1 MVETQQR
8 SNGTLVVL
16 QCAAS
21 IGGATLSRMRSIPTT
36 DPVPAPATPVPTVAR
51 LQADLAAL
59 QAELTSMRAERD
71 QLRGLLAELQASQV
85 QLRAQLADTQVQLAA
100 VEAERHQTRQELVD
114 LKRKP
119 FTARSQSGT
128 TTPAKPRGREA
139 GHPGSGRPRPTRI
152 DHIQA
157 IPAGDTCPDCGTP
170 FSGSGTT
177 RSRVVEDIVLVRPTV
192 ITKYVIERRW
202 CPSCRSYHED
212 AVTEALPRQRLGL
225 HVLLFV
231 VYQKV
236 ALGLSYSK
244 IQRELRT
251 YFGLTISAGELPSM
265 VAEIARLFGP
275 AYARLLELMRQQAAL
290 HIDETSWRVDGVPHW
305 LWVFVNDVVALYV
318 VSRSRGSKVPQALL
332 GSDFAGVAISDFFS
346 AYSPLEVEKAKCWA
360 HLLRDSHDYAKG
372 QDVESERTRFHRS
385 LHGLF
390 VEMGLALEQ
399 VQADQAGRMQLY
411 DAMREKLW
419 QFATEQW
426 RSWQCQ
432 QLAARIQKYI
442 DDLLVWLKTPAVDP
456 TNNAAERA
464 LRGAVVTRKTSF
476 GSRSKRGAQ
485 SFARLLSIIM
495 TWERQDKDFVST
507 AHQAL
512 VDARSQN

>member
-1 MVETQQR
+1 VSTHCR
-8 SNGTLVVL
+8 SNETLAQL
-16 QCAAS
+16 QRAANTRS
-21 IGGATLSRMRSIPTT
+21 VMLLCMHTEVTTHPSTL
-36 DPVPAPATPVPTVAR
+36 PVT
-51 LQADLAAL
+51 QL
-59 QAELTSMRAERD
+59 QAELAALHVELDTVRAERD
-71 QLRGLLAELQASQV
+71 QLRGLLADLIAEQV
-85 QLRAQLADTQVQLAA
+85 QLRAQLADNAALLAA
-100 VEAERHQTRQELVD
+100 VEAEHQQTRQELFD

-119 FTARSQSGT
+119 FSARSRSDD
-128 TTPAKPRGREA
+128 TTPPKPRGRGV
-139 GHPGSGRPRPTRI
+139 GHIGSGRPRPTRI
-152 DHIQA
+152 DQVQA
-157 IPAGDTCPDCGTP
+157 IPAGDTCPGCGTA
-170 FSGSGTT
+170 FTGRGTT

-192 ITKYVIERRW
+192 ITKFVIERRW
-202 CPSCRSYHED
+202 CPNCRSYHED
-212 AVTEALPRQRLGL
+212 AVSEALPRHRLGL

-244 IQRELRT
+244 IRRELRT
-251 YFGLTISAGELPSM
+251 YFGLRISAGELPSM

-290 HIDETSWRVDGVPHW
+290 HIDETSWPLDGVPHW
-305 LWVFVNDVVALYV
+305 LWVFVNDVVALFV

-332 GSDFAGVAISDFFS
+332 GPDFDGVAISDFFS

-360 HLLRDSHDYAKG
+360 HLLRDSHEYAKG
-372 QDVESERTRFHRS
+372 QDVESERASFHRR

-399 VQADQAGRMQLY
+399 VQADQSGRQQVY
-411 DAMREKLW
+411 DTMRDKLW
-419 QFATEQW
+419 QFATEHW

-432 QLAARIQKYI
+432 QLAARIQKYL
-442 DDLLVWLKTPAVDP
+442 DDLVVWLKNGAVDP

-464 LRGAVVTRKTSF
+464 LRGAVVARKTSF

-495 TWERQDKDFVST
+495 TWERQGKDFLST